1 MTTRLDPAPP
11 AHRWA
16 ALGLIS
22 LAMFASSYVYD
33 SVGPMAKVLADQ
45 LRFSDGDIGL
55 LQAVC
60 SLPNIFMVLLGGVVL
75 DRIGVRKAFL
85 LFALLC
91 CGGAVLTAVGP
102 AFATMLAG
110 RLLFGLGI
118 GCLSV
123 AANTGIAM
131 WFSTERL
138 SFVFGLTLTISRLG
152 SLVAQLGP
160 SWAPGTFAGWR
171 GPLVIAAAF
180 GVLTLLAAVAYG
192 VLEARVRRHHALA
205 GTPTAEPGDGRDFGP
220 AYRWAVLI
228 CVAFYAGIFPFQ
240 TFAQKFFV
248 EARHATPGHAAM
260 AVGLVTVIA
269 MVTTPFF
276 GLLADRIG
284 RRPLL
289 LVLGCA
295 LLVPVFPLL
304 ALPTTPLVIPM
315 LLMGL
320 AFSLVPA
327 VLWPAV
333 MLIVPGPRLGRAFG
347 LMSMVQSIGL
357 TGFNLLVGWAN
368 DVAHAGP
375 SHPEGYLPGLGLF
388 TVGSL
393 AALGFAW
400 ALWRHERGPARH
412 GLEFA
417 TGTVPAQD

>member
-1 MTTRLDPAPP
+1 MTARLDPAPP
-11 AHRWA
+11 ALRWA
-16 ALGLIS
+16 AVGIIS

-60 SLPNIFMVLLGGVVL
+60 SLPNIFMVLLGGMVL

-91 CGGAVLTAVGP
+91 CAGAALAATGP

-110 RLLFGLGI
+110 RLVFGLGI

-123 AANTGIAM
+123 ASNTGIAT

-138 SFVFGLTLTISRLG
+138 SFVFGLNLTISRLG

-160 SWAPGTFAGWR
+160 SWAPGAFAGWQ
-171 GPLVIAAAF
+171 GPLLIAAAF
-180 GVLTLLAAVAYG
+180 GGLTLLAAAAYG
-192 VLEARVRRHHALA
+192 LLEGRARRQYVLPGLPAAEADQSR
-205 GTPTAEPGDGRDFGP
+205 GFGP

-228 CVAFYAGIFPFQ
+228 CLAFYVGIFPFQ

-248 EARHATPGHAAM
+248 EARQATPGHAAL

-269 MVTTPFF
+269 MATTPLF

-284 RRPLL
+284 HRSQL

-304 ALPTTPLVIPM
+304 AMPSMPLLLPM

-333 MLIVPGPRLGRAFG
+333 MLMVPGPRLGRAFG

-357 TGFNLLVGWAN
+357 TGFNLLVGWTN
-368 DVAHAGP
+368 DAAQAGP
-375 SHPEGYLPGLGLF
+375 AHPAGYLPGLGLF
-388 TVGSL
+388 TAGSL
-393 AALGFAW
+393 AALGFAL
-400 ALWRHERGPARH
+400 ALWHHERGLAAGASLR
-412 GLEFA
+412 
-417 TGTVPAQD
+417 